1 MNSIPTFACIER
13 PLDRDADAAS
23 DAAAAA
29 AHARRLATAPDH
41 VFFRFRLGFNN
52 VTLAAVNLA
61 AAPDCARREAGA
73 SVVAAAAATAA
84 AAGDDVLIVG
94 DLGSSSSTYED
105 ATRGVDHAA
114 NWTFAL
120 LLDLDGDG
128 EDDLEELGGRAR
140 PAETRW
146 TDERTRAMRRH
157 VFASPRLAAATT
169 DVAVSRPVAAT
180 ADPAKNA
187 ADGIATLTSYALV
200 VRMKLPRGHYT
211 AEPESFAELLSDPN
225 AVVELVMFVVFGSV
239 FLVGCF
245 KLAFGKE
252 PEPSW
257 MTELYGFGIREGRG
271 LATTKDMFG
280 RDLDGGTED
289 TPLGRRVRERRE
301 RAMKDMERAMKQ
313 KMGMRAFRDPRL
325 KPWPWPWMFPWRKRA
340 PADEMTTT
348 TTATTTTRTS
358 PRRKKTQ

>member
-1 MNSIPTFACIER
+1 
-13 PLDRDADAAS
+13 
-23 DAAAAA
+23 
-29 AHARRLATAPDH
+29 
-41 VFFRFRLGFNN
+41 
-52 VTLAAVNLA
+52 
-61 AAPDCARREAGA
+61 
-73 SVVAAAAATAA
+73 
-84 AAGDDVLIVG
+84 
-94 DLGSSSSTYED
+94 
-105 ATRGVDHAA
+105 
-114 NWTFAL
+114 
-120 LLDLDGDG
+120 
-128 EDDLEELGGRAR
+128 
-140 PAETRW
+140 
-146 TDERTRAMRRH
+146 MRRH

-169 DVAVSRPVAAT
+169 DVAVSRPVAAA

-301 RAMKDMERAMKQ
+301 RARKDMERAMKQ

>member
-1 MNSIPTFACIER
+1 LNSIPTFACIER

-114 NWTFAL
+114 NGTFAL

-169 DVAVSRPVAAT
+169 DVAVSRPVAAA

-301 RAMKDMERAMKQ
+301 RARKDMERAMKQ